1 MMIKRSI
8 IPLAII
14 SILLSLYSCAPYED
28 YYGDFEYTT
37 AYFANPEMNR
47 SVIIDEYDY
56 IQVGAVLGGKLE
68 NDSEEWVQYELVDT
82 LVTNAGYEVLPE
94 ALYETSNDE
103 LNGMTNVIA
112 IPEGSFLGMM
122 KITLQAAFFSD
133 PKALTPTYALAF
145 RILDA
150 STDSIGNDVTLV
162 SFKYVSNAVGFY
174 EHRGSAISS
183 IDTLVYKNADT
194 QLETIAPEGT
204 NSVRSDMVQ
213 LGPLDL
219 EFEMTI
225 DAENSVTLTSGD
237 ESGAVITATAPGF
250 FDRENDHNIYLN
262 YSFDNDGKSY
272 TATDTLVFVRRL
284 IDNVEQWNTDFF

>member
-1 MMIKRSI
+1 MKKSVIS
-8 IPLAII
+8 LTII
-14 SILLSLYSCAPYED
+14 SIIILSFYSCTPYED

-37 AYFANPEMNR
+37 AYFANSEMNR

-68 NDSEEWVQYELVDT
+68 NDSEEWVMYELVDT

-103 LNGMTNVIA
+103 LNNMTNVIT
-112 IPEGSFLGMM
+112 ISEGSFLGMM
-122 KITLQAAFFSD
+122 KITLQPAFFSD

-145 RILDA
+145 RITDA

-162 SFKYVSNAVGFY
+162 TFKYVSNAVGFY
-174 EHRGSAISS
+174 EHRGRAISPVDS
-183 IDTLVYKNADT
+183 LIYNTAGIELI
-194 QLETIAPEGT
+194 TIAPEGT

-219 EFEMTI
+219 EFEMTM
-225 DAENSVTLTSGD
+225 DAENNVTLTSGD
-237 ESGAVITATAPGF
+237 DSGAAITATTTGI
-250 FDRENDHNIYLN
+250 FDRENDHNIYLD
-262 YSFDNDGKSY
+262 YSFDHDGKNY

-284 IDNVEQWNTDFF
+284 IDNVEQWDTNFF